1 MANTFNREIAKKVRT
16 AQEDI
21 KTDFCKYCEEKAC
34 DGCFIDD

>member
-21 KTDFCKYCEEKAC
+21 KTEFCKYCEEKYTNSNRR
-34 DGCFIDD
+34 